1 MSDGVDEAEA
11 VCVWLGVGEALAVR
25 EGLWLRVCDGLCDDV
40 ALKEGVAV
48 DVALGVRVVLRLGV
62 PDEDGVWLRDC
73 VVVGVC
79 VRLVVAVA
87 VPDCEGLSVIDAVSV
102 LLRVCV
108 SVGV

>member
-1 MSDGVDEAEA
+1 M
-11 VCVWLGVGEALAVR
+11 
-25 EGLWLRVCDGLCDDV
+25 
-40 ALKEGVAV
+40 
-48 DVALGVRVVLRLGV
+48 LRLGV

-87 VPDCEGLSVIDAVSV
+87 VPDCEGLSVVDAVSV